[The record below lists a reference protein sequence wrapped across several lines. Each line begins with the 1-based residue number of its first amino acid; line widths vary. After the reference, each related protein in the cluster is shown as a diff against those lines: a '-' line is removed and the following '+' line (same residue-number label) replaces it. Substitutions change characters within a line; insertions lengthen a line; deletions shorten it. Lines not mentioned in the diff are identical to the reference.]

1 MGMLSRFRRRRAP
14 YRAASEEERISR
26 YVYLLG
32 TLPAS
37 VIESAHASAFADV
50 PPQRRRE
57 MFEQLRPFLAESER
71 DAAAEDPSVIARLVR
86 RAEEHRARR
95 AADDGTDAATR
106 SAADPART
114 AVGVDEAD
122 PRDRVDVQSM
132 LSNVG
137 IMAIVA
143 NQFLLSTSVTMYYTM
158 GAGSLQLG
166 SEPAWVGET
175 YDPGFT
181 GFDGGGSG
189 GFDGGGSGGFDG
201 GGGAFDGGGFGG
213 AGFDGGGGFGG

>member
-1 MGMLSRFRRRRAP
+1 MLSKFRRRRAP

-71 DAAAEDPSVIARLVR
+71 DAAAEDPTVIARLVR
-86 RAEEHRARR
+86 RAEEHRAARR

-114 AVGVDEAD
+114 AVDVDESD
-122 PRDRVDVQSM
+122 SRDRVDVRNM
-132 LSNVG
+132 LMSVG

-158 GAGSLQLG
+158 GAGSLLLG

-189 GFDGGGSGGFDG
+189 GFDGGG
-201 GGGAFDGGGFGG
+201 GAFDGGGFDAGG
-213 AGFDGGGGFGG
+213 FGGGGFDGGGGFGG

>member
-1 MGMLSRFRRRRAP
+1 MGMLSKFRRRRAP

-71 DAAAEDPSVIARLVR
+71 DAAAEDPTVIARLVR
-86 RAEEHRARR
+86 RAEEHRAARR

-114 AVGVDEAD
+114 AVGVDESD
-122 PRDRVDVQSM
+122 PRDQVDVRNM
-132 LSNVG
+132 LTSVG

-158 GAGSLQLG
+158 GAGSLLLG

-189 GFDGGGSGGFDG
+189 GFDGGG
-201 GGGAFDGGGFGG
+201 GAFDGGGFDAGG
-213 AGFDGGGGFGG
+213 FGGGGFDGGGGFGG

>member
-1 MGMLSRFRRRRAP
+1 MLSKFRRRRAP

-71 DAAAEDPSVIARLVR
+71 DAAAEDPTVIARLVR
-86 RAEEHRARR
+86 RAEEHRAARR

-114 AVGVDEAD
+114 AVDVDEPD
-122 PRDRVDVQSM
+122 SRDQVDVRNM
-132 LSNVG
+132 LMSVG

-158 GAGSLQLG
+158 GAGSLLLG

-189 GFDGGGSGGFDG
+189 GFDGGG
-201 GGGAFDGGGFGG
+201 GAFDGGGFDAGG
-213 AGFDGGGGFGG
+213 FGGGGFDGGGGFGG

>member
-1 MGMLSRFRRRRAP
+1 MLSRFRRRRAP

-71 DAAAEDPSVIARLVR
+71 DAAAEDPTVIARLVR

-95 AADDGTDAATR
+95 TQNDGTDAATR
-106 SAADPART
+106 SAADPARA
-114 AVGVDEAD
+114 AVGVDDAD

-132 LSNVG
+132 LTNVG

-143 NQFLLSTSVTMYYTM
+143 NQFLLSTSVTAYYTM
-158 GAGSLQLG
+158 GAGSLMLG

-189 GFDGGGSGGFDG
+189 GFDGGG
-201 GGGAFDGGGFGG
+201 GAFDGGGFDAGG
-213 AGFDGGGGFGG
+213 FGGGGFDGGGGFGG

>member
-1 MGMLSRFRRRRAP
+1 MGMLSKFRRRRAP

-50 PPQRRRE
+50 PPQRGRE

-71 DAAAEDPSVIARLVR
+71 DAAAEDPTVIARLVR
-86 RAEEHRARR
+86 RAEEHRAARR

-106 SAADPART
+106 SAADPVRT
-114 AVGVDEAD
+114 AVGVDESD
-122 PRDRVDVQSM
+122 PRDQVDVRNM
-132 LSNVG
+132 LTSVG
-137 IMAIVA
+137 IVAIVA

-158 GAGSLQLG
+158 GAGSLLLG

-189 GFDGGGSGGFDG
+189 GFDGGG
-201 GGGAFDGGGFGG
+201 GAFDGGGFDAGG
-213 AGFDGGGGFGG
+213 FGGGGFDGGGGFGG